1 MKRVTLG
8 EFRKMTQGLPDNT
21 ILCCQS
27 DSEGNSISTCLDF
40 FIDQVGR
47 KESVNWDG
55 KVYDFTTGDDIQ
67 GLDMDKDHEKT
78 IIIFQPSL

>member
-1 MKRVTLG
+1 MNRVTLG
-8 EFRKMTQGLPDNT
+8 EFRKAIQGLPDNA

-27 DSEGNSISTCLDF
+27 DSEGNATSTCLNF

-47 KESVNWDG
+47 HESIKVQD
-55 KVYDFTTGDDIQ
+55 KVYEFTTGDDID
-67 GLDMDKDHEKT
+67 GIDMVTDHERT

>member
-1 MKRVTLG
+1 MNRVTLG
-8 EFRKMTQGLPDNT
+8 EFRKAIAGLPDNA

-27 DSEGNSISTCLDF
+27 DSEGNQTSTCLNF

-47 KESVNWDG
+47 HEPIKVQD
-55 KVYDFTTGDDIQ
+55 KVYEFTVGDDIY
-67 GLDMDKDHEKT
+67 GVDMIKDHERT